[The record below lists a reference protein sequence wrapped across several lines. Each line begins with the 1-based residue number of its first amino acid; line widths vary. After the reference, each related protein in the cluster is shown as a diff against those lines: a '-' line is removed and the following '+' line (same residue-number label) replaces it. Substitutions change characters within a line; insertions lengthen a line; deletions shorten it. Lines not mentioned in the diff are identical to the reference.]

1 MNGQRNSSSPVT
13 ITERPASQAMVDQQT
28 SPDLLLMLGELK
40 GQMSA
45 LILLMEQK
53 RDDINNLFTRIAL
66 LEKSAA
72 TAADVAVSNAKL
84 ATIEKQLA
92 RWAGVVLCV
101 AFLSPLVIPQ
111 IQNLLDYEATEI
123 RERYSPRPR

>member
-1 MNGQRNSSSPVT
+1 MSERHNSSSSVT
-13 ITERPASQAMVDQQT
+13 ITESPSPQAMADQPN

-72 TAADVAVSNAKL
+72 TAADVASSNAKL
-84 ATIEKQLA
+84 ALIEKQLA

-101 AFLSPLVIPQ
+101 AFLSPLIMPQ
-111 IQNLLDYEATEI
+111 LQKLLDYEAEEI
-123 RERYSPRPR
+123 HRSLPRTR

>member
-1 MNGQRNSSSPVT
+1 MSERHNSSSSVT
-13 ITERPASQAMVDQQT
+13 ITESPAPQAMADPPN

-53 RDDINNLFTRIAL
+53 RDDIANLFTRIAL

-72 TAADVAVSNAKL
+72 TAADVASSNAKL
-84 ATIEKQLA
+84 HAIEKQLA

-101 AFLSPLVIPQ
+101 AFLSPLIMPQ
-111 IQNLLDYEATEI
+111 IQKLLDYEVEEI
-123 RERYSPRPR
+123 RQALPRTR